1 MQETNHILN
10 DERVI
15 TFMIWFMGSLGAI
28 ITFLGGWAL
37 KKIFSESKASR
48 SEAEASRLERSEFTN
63 ALNHKFK
70 ALNSYVRTQERTSLL
85 HNEKINNLIDDHRE
99 YKKKTDQHA
108 NILSRHDTDISN
120 LKNKQ

>member
-1 MQETNHILN
+1 MPENNHILN

-15 TFMIWFMGSLGAI
+15 TFMIWFVGVLGAI

-48 SEAEASRLERSEFTN
+48 IERSEFTN
-63 ALNHKFK
+63 ALNHKFR
-70 ALNSYVRTQERTSLL
+70 ALNAYVRNQDRTSML
-85 HNEKINNLIDDHRE
+85 HTEKINTLIDDHRE

-108 NILSRHDTDISN
+108 TILSRHDTEIIN
-120 LKNKQ
+120 LKKGK